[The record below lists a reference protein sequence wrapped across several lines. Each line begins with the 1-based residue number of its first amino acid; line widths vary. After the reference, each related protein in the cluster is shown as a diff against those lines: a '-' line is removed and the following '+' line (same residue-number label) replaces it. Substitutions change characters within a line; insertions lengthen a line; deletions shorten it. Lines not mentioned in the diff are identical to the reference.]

1 MESFKLR
8 VKVLLVIALV
18 NVGVEADLVFIISTQ
33 VAQLHGV
40 PAKADIRQLK
50 FNFLVFKQVGAREV
64 LVVDG
69 QVGDGDGVE
78 IKEKFSHLWFL
89 VEVKVYYCLANIVI
103 TFVKSQL
110 EVILNV

>member
-1 MESFKLR
+1 M
-8 VKVLLVIALV
+8 
-18 NVGVEADLVFIISTQ
+18 
-33 VAQLHGV
+33 
-40 PAKADIRQLK
+40 
-50 FNFLVFKQVGAREV
+50 

-78 IKEKFSHLWFL
+78 IKKKFSHLWFL
-89 VEVKVYYCLANIVI
+89 IEVKVYYCLANIVI